1 MFIQL
6 TWQGVKSLPTT
17 KLSSSIQG
25 WGLISGLL
33 SPTAICGS
41 TTETYYLAFCA
52 RLDMELFIRS
62 TLSCLL
68 CPGFITTPAMCG
80 RQYLWLVSCTA
91 TCLLFQLRW
100 AWALVIYHPLR
111 GSLIKNPTPPPLHLQ
126 DTSCRRQGEMSKNL
140 LSAHAVA
147 TPGLDVLYRGGELSK
162 KDNTPPFPFRWS
174 DWASD
179 SHPPMFWNL
188 PRPSYSSC
196 FHAR

>member
-111 GSLIKNPTPPPLHLQ
+111 GSLIKNPTPPPALARYQLQ
-126 DTSCRRQGEMSKNL
+126 ET
-140 LSAHAVA
+140 
-147 TPGLDVLYRGGELSK
+147 GGNVK
-162 KDNTPPFPFRWS
+162 KSTICPCCCYP
-174 DWASD
+174 WAG
-179 SHPPMFWNL
+179 
-188 PRPSYSSC
+188 C
-196 FHAR
+196 TV